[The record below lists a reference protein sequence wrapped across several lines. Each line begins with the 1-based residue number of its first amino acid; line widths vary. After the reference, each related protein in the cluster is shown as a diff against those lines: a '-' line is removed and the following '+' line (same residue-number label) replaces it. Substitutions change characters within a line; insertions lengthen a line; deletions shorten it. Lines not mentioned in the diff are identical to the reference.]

1 MIFFNSENFSFCKI
15 NKATSSKVGTTKV
28 DKKEKKSQAKSSK
41 AAESNSDTEIEEDE
55 TPSAQ
60 QMNEKSSTTDDNKF
74 ETFQL
79 ICNKVANQSSHLE
92 KTDILRK
99 FFKNGINKGDPF

>member
-1 MIFFNSENFSFCKI
+1 
-15 NKATSSKVGTTKV
+15 
-28 DKKEKKSQAKSSK
+28 
-41 AAESNSDTEIEEDE
+41 
-55 TPSAQ
+55 
-60 QMNEKSSTTDDNKF
+60 MNEKSSTTDDNKF

-99 FFKNGINKGDPF
+99 FFKNGINKGDPFDWLKIK